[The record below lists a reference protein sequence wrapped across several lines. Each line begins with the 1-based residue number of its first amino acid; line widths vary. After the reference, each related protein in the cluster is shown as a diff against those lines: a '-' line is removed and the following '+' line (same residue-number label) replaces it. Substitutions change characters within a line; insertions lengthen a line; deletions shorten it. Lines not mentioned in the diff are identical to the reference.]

1 MGMRIDTERTQK
13 CLYGISKGMTE
24 KELIGYTGYG
34 QRTIRKIVENPE
46 EYERKLEE
54 AKKEEWIPLWA
65 EVFAYEWE
73 KVTKHIKKYA
83 GWEDKKNAAHN

>member
-1 MGMRIDTERTQK
+1 MGMRIDTAQTQK
-13 CLYGISKGMTE
+13 CLYGISKCMTE

-54 AKKEEWIPLWA
+54 AKKEEEEEWIPLWA

-73 KVTKHIKKYA
+73 KVTGGRKS
-83 GWEDKKNAAHN
+83 GNEN

>member
-1 MGMRIDTERTQK
+1 MGMRIDTARTQK

-34 QRTIRKIVENPE
+34 QRSIRKIVENPE

-54 AKKEEWIPLWA
+54 AQKEQEEEWIPLWA
-65 EVFAYEWE
+65 EIFADEWE
-73 KVTKHIKKYA
+73 KVTRYIKKAA
-83 GWEDKKNAAHN
+83 GWR